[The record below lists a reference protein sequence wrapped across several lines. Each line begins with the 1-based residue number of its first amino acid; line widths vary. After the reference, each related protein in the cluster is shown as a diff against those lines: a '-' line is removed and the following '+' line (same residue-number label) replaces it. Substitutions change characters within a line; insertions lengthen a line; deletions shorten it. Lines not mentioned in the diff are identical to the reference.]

1 MKIRILAIM
10 VLAAFCGS
18 AQAETFFVDCNLKG
32 GAKMSPEKFSRVFW
46 NRHTNTGKGNGGEAI
61 DVLIDS
67 ATGDTYVTCVNTE
80 DEDTR
85 GNVYL
90 NHFDGTTQLI
100 GPVADPFGEIDPG
113 SDPLGEAGEE

>member
-1 MKIRILAIM
+1 MKVKLFFALLASF
-10 VLAAFCGS
+10 VFGHV

-32 GAKMSPEKFSRVFW
+32 MAKMSEEQRTRVFW

-61 DVLIDS
+61 DVLIDLAS
-67 ATGDTYVTCVNTE
+67 GDQTVTCVKTA

-90 NHFDGTTQLI
+90 QFPDGSVMLA

-113 SDPLGEAGEE
+113 SNPLGE